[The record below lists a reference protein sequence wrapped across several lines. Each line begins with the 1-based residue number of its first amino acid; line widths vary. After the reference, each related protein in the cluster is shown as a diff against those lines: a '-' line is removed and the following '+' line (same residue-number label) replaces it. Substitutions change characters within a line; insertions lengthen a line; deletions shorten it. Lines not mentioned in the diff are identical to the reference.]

1 MPASGAAAPSGAGQ
15 FSAVQ
20 VEYYNK
26 QCQELKGPYWAFDG
40 VDDCTCAPGAHLV
53 DNDCVPVGAAGGR
66 AGASAGG
73 GGSQEE
79 MMRML
84 QQQMQA
90 QQAQQQAQ
98 PAGPGGGA
106 GGVAGR
112 GGGAAAAS
120 GRQESLKDRN
130 DKLCRDRFGPGAEF
144 DGADGCRCQKGF
156 TNVNGSCTRV

>member
-1 MPASGAAAPSGAGQ
+1 
-15 FSAVQ
+15 
-20 VEYYNK
+20 
-26 QCQELKGPYWAFDG
+26 
-40 VDDCTCAPGAHLV
+40 
-53 DNDCVPVGAAGGR
+53 
-66 AGASAGG
+66 
-73 GGSQEE
+73 
-79 MMRML
+79 MRML
-84 QQQMQA
+84 QQMQA

-112 GGGAAAAS
+112 GGGAAAS

>member
-40 VDDCTCAPGAHLV
+40 VDDCTCATGAHLV

-66 AGASAGG
+66 AGGSAGG

-84 QQQMQA
+84 QQMQA